1 MIAQDKD
8 AEAVVLDELVT
19 RKILLHQN
27 SMMLVRFD
35 FKKGGVGVPH
45 SHTDHEQIGYIAEG
59 VFEVISGDEKKVLSK
74 GDSYYAAKNEIHGVV
89 ALEDGVIIDAFTPIR
104 DDFLT

>member
-1 MIAQDKD
+1 MISTGNDVQAT
-8 AEAVVLDELVT
+8 ELDSKVS

-27 SMMLVRFD
+27 SMMLVEFT
-35 FKKGGVGVPH
+35 FKKGGIGQPH
-45 SHTDHEQIGYIAEG
+45 SHEDHEQIGYIAKG
-59 VFEVISGDEKKVLSK
+59 IFEVIVGDQTKTLSC

-104 DDFLT
+104 EDFL